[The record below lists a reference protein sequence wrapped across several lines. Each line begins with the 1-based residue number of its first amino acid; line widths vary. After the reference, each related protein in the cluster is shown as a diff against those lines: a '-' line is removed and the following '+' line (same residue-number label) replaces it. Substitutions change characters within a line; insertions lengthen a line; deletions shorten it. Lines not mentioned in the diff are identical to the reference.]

1 MQLNFVKME
10 GLGND
15 FMVVEWPRDLAEPE
29 PDLVRRWGDRR
40 LGVGFDSLLIIDR
53 GVAGGS
59 GPSYRVFNADGGRAQ
74 QCGNGARCIASYLA
88 PAPNSELRLASAAG
102 IVEARVLDGGFV
114 SVNLGVP
121 NFRPAA
127 LPFRVSELR
136 ERYELTLQSGRISF
150 GAVSMGNPHAV
161 VPVDS
166 VETVPIGILGPELA
180 AHPDFPESVNVE
192 FMERGSANRIRL
204 RVYERGVGETR
215 ACGTG
220 AAAAVAVGRTWGQLA
235 DEVEVSLP
243 GGLLIVRWPGPGAP
257 LWQTGPTTRVYE
269 GRIEL

>member
-88 PAPNSELRLASAAG
+88 CISQPCTAIHQSSTYCSRQEPMWVTPRVMARLPSW
-102 IVEARVLDGGFV
+102 R
-114 SVNLGVP
+114 
-121 NFRPAA
+121 RP
-127 LPFRVSELR
+127 RKVMQMSSR
-136 ERYELTLQSGRISF
+136 
-150 GAVSMGNPHAV
+150 
-161 VPVDS
+161 
-166 VETVPIGILGPELA
+166 
-180 AHPDFPESVNVE
+180 
-192 FMERGSANRIRL
+192 
-204 RVYERGVGETR
+204 
-215 ACGTG
+215 C
-220 AAAAVAVGRTWGQLA
+220 
-235 DEVEVSLP
+235 
-243 GGLLIVRWPGPGAP
+243 
-257 LWQTGPTTRVYE
+257 
-269 GRIEL
+269 